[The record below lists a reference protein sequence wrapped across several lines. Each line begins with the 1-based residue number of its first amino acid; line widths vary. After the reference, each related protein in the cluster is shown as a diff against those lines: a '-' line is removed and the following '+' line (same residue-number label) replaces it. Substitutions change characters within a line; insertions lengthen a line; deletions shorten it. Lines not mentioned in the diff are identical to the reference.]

1 MLPFLKGVNKMKKI
15 NLSIIAFIS
24 SLLLILAVNTK
35 RVSADDNSI
44 MTLGVSLTPNQK
56 KGTIN
61 TLNRAKFFL
70 LKIIVCLKLITLVK
84 SS

>member
-1 MLPFLKGVNKMKKI
+1 MKKI

-44 MTLGVSLTPNQK
+44 MTLGVS
-56 KGTIN
+56 
-61 TLNRAKFFL
+61 
-70 LKIIVCLKLITLVK
+70 
-84 SS
+84 

>member
-44 MTLGVSLTPNQK
+44 MTLGVSLIIK
-56 KGTIN
+56 KRELSI
-61 TLNRAKFFL
+61 L
-70 LKIIVCLKLITLVK
+70 
-84 SS
+84 